1 MSYLLQRLR
10 VILLG
15 VSVGVKPNDKAYTA
29 IQVIKMVS
37 THSQPVSGLA
47 AARMSALRSRD
58 SFESRFSRKPQT
70 NKLLSVILSPPASLK
85 PSEADE
91 ALAST
96 MVAFERIET
105 QPRRSSNQSPTPQ
118 ILNILS
124 LLPNP
129 ITLDIKARNSYH
141 P

>member
-70 NKLLSVILSPPASLK
+70 NKPLSVTLSPPASPK

-96 MVAFERIET
+96 SCAQWWPLKESKRNLVDLVINH
-105 QPRRSSNQSPTPQ
+105 Q
-118 ILNILS
+118 
-124 LLPNP
+124 LLK
-129 ITLDIKARNSYH
+129 T
-141 P
+141 